1 MYKKI
6 FLSFS
11 MILSLCIGNVK
22 AQQNVIDEVVWVVGD
37 QAILKSQIEEQRLR
51 MLYEREEIKG
61 DPYCVIPEQ
70 IALQKLFLHQASLD
84 SINVPETQVLGEV
97 ERRMAYFTTE
107 AGGKDKLEEYFGK
120 PYAQIR
126 EEMKDM
132 VRDQSVVQE
141 VQRKL
146 VGNIKITPAEVRR
159 FFSKLPDD
167 SIPFIPT
174 QVEVQIVQLEPKVPQ
189 EEIDKIKERLR
200 DYTNRVNE
208 GSSSFSTLALL
219 YSEDPGSAPKGGEL
233 GFMGKGQLVP
243 EFANVAFNLTDPKRV
258 SKIVE
263 SEFGYHIIQLIEK
276 RGDRINV
283 RHILLKPKVSDEAI
297 LQSINRLDSIRTD
310 IVDGKFSFEEA
321 AQYISQDKDTR
332 NSQGLLVNPKTG
344 TSKFE
349 MQDLPQEIAKV
360 VNDLQNG
367 EISKPITMINAKQK
381 EVTVIVKLK
390 NRTEGHKAN
399 MAEDYQALKA
409 IVEDSRRGD
418 ILEKWI
424 RKKQHD
430 TYIRIRDG
438 YQNCDFQYPG
448 WIKQ

>member
-11 MILSLCIGNVK
+11 MILSMFIGNVK

-51 MLYEREEIKG
+51 MLYEREEING

-70 IALQKLFLHQASLD
+70 IALQKLFLHQATLD
-84 SINVPETQVLGEV
+84 SITVPETQVLGEV

-120 PYAQIR
+120 SYAQIR
-126 EEMKDM
+126 DEMKDM
-132 VRDQSVVQE
+132 VRDQSIVQE

-146 VGNIKITPAEVRR
+146 VGNIKVTPAEVRR

-200 DYTNRVNE
+200 DYSNRVNE

-263 SEFGYHIIQLIEK
+263 SEFGFHIIQLIEK

-297 LQSINRLDSIRTD
+297 TQSINRLDSIRTD

-321 AQYISQDKDTR
+321 AQFISQDKDTR

-360 VNDLQNG
+360 VNDLQAG
-367 EISKPITMINAKQK
+367 EISKPVTMINSKQK

-399 MAEDYQALKA
+399 MA
-409 IVEDSRRGD
+409 
-418 ILEKWI
+418 
-424 RKKQHD
+424 
-430 TYIRIRDG
+430 
-438 YQNCDFQYPG
+438 
-448 WIKQ
+448 